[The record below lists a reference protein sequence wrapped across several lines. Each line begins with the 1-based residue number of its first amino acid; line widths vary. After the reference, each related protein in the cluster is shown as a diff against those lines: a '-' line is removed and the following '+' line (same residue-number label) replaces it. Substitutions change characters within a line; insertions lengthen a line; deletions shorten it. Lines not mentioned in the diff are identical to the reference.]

1 MKDFM
6 RVNVYNTANKPRFF
20 GSPNNVILGVL
31 GLFLAGVSS
40 LSAQEKDSTDLK
52 NKEGIGTEVVNVVKA
67 YTPTISDANKIQQT
81 PSLSDSITTATKE
94 IDYTIFSVP
103 VASTFTPSK
112 GKATGLKRAPK
123 EQLYNSYLALG
134 VGNYNTALLDFYTSY
149 DFSRDQRLDV
159 MLTHHSSQGG
169 IDQVELDDKFYNTAL
184 QAHYK
189 MSDRYM
195 NWGIKGGF
203 QHQIYN
209 WYGVPADLYAS
220 QELAAIDEKQSYYT
234 VFIGGDIGFQD
245 SYFSGGE
252 VYYRRFWDA
261 ANSGENRAVLSPKF
275 EFPMG
280 NEWVNLDVMVDYVG
294 GEFDRTYFNGETPIK
309 YSNLMAGVS
318 PSFQLSGDDYSVT
331 LGASIVYN
339 QDLENSDGDF
349 FFYPN
354 VQASYDVIDEFVT
367 VYGGVDGQLK
377 QNSYYDFAQENPYVS
392 PTIFVRPTDQKYN
405 GFVGV
410 QGRFLPNVGYN
421 LKGTYRS
428 VSNAYFYRSNSY
440 HIGMDSQ
447 IVNDQGYA
455 YGNSF
460 EVLYDDVSSISV
472 FGEINVDINRNFSA
486 GVNAEYMN
494 YSMDDIYEPWNVPN
508 FKSSAFA
515 SYFIGKWSAGVKAFY
530 IGERED
536 FIDNPTWINPERY
549 TLDGYFDLNAN
560 VGYDITDQ
568 WSAFVKANNITGG
581 AYNRYVHYP
590 VQDFQILAGVSYKFD
605 L

>member
-1 MKDFM
+1 M
-6 RVNVYNTANKPRFF
+6 RVKVQSTAGKTKLYMSPSKAFF
-20 GSPNNVILGVL
+20 GALSFFIAG
-31 GLFLAGVSS
+31 AGV
-40 LSAQEKDSTDLK
+40 LSAQEKDTTDQGE
-52 NKEGIGTEVVNVVKA
+52 KEGIGTEVVNVVKA

-81 PSLSDSITTATKE
+81 PSLNDSITTATKE

-112 GKATGLKRAPK
+112 GKATGLKRAPR

-134 VGNYNTALLDFYTSY
+134 VGNYNSALLDFYTSY

-169 IDQVELDDKFYNTAL
+169 IDEVVLDDKFYNTAL
-184 QAHYK
+184 QAHYN
-189 MSDRYM
+189 MRDRYM

-209 WYGVPADLYAS
+209 WYGVPFEVYANN
-220 QELAAIDEKQSYYT
+220 ELAAIDEKQSYYSA
-234 VFIGGDIGFQD
+234 FIGGELGFED

-252 VYYRRFWDA
+252 VYYRRFWDGFS
-261 ANSGENRAVLSPKF
+261 SGENRAVLKPQF
-275 EFPMG
+275 EFPIG
-280 NEWVNLDVMVDYVG
+280 SELVNLDFEVDYVG
-294 GEFDRTYFNGETPIK
+294 GDFDRTYFNENTAIN

-318 PSFQLSGDDYSVT
+318 PSIQLIGDNYSVQ
-331 LGASIVYN
+331 LGASIYYN

-354 VQASYDVIDEFVT
+354 VHASYDVIDEFVT
-367 VYGGVDGQLK
+367 VYGGVDGELQ
-377 QNSYYDFAQENPYVS
+377 QNSYYDFVQENPYVS
-392 PTIFVRPTDQKYN
+392 PTIRMQPSDQKYN

-421 LKGTYRS
+421 LKGSYRS
-428 VSNAYFYRSNSY
+428 VNNHYFYRSNSF
-440 HIGMDSQ
+440 HTGRDSQ
-447 IVNDQGYA
+447 IVNNEGYA

-460 EVLYDDVSSISV
+460 EVLFDDVSAISI

-486 GVNAEYMN
+486 GVNAEFIN
-494 YSMDDIYEPWNVPN
+494 YSMDDLYEPWNVPN
-508 FKSSAFA
+508 FKSAAFA
-515 SYFIGKWSAGVKAFY
+515 SYFIGKWSAGLKAFY
-530 IGERED
+530 VGERED
-536 FIDNPTWINPERY
+536 YINSPTMTTATRY

-560 VGYDITDQ
+560 IGYEITDQ

-581 AYNRYVHYP
+581 QYNRFVNYP
-590 VQDFQILAGVSYKFD
+590 VQDFQILGGVSYKFD